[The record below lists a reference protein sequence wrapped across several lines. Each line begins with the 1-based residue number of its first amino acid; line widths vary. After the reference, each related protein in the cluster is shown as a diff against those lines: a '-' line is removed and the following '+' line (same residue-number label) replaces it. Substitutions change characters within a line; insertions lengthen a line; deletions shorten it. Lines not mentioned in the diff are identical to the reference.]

1 MNPQQEKAWL
11 TPPELTGRKARISE
25 QIDILEEKLQDAYD
39 VVHDL
44 QDQIEALLKEY
55 DND

>member
-11 TPPELTGRKARISE
+11 TPPELTGRKAKIAE
-25 QIDILEEKLQDAYD
+25 QIDILEDELQDAYD

-44 QDQIEALLKEY
+44 EERLSALIEEY